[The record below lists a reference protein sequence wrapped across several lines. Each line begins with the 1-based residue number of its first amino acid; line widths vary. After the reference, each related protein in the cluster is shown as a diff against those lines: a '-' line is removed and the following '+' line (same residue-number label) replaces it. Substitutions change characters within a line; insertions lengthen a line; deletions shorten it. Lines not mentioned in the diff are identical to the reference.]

1 MSDTH
6 ASPDDAA
13 PEGVFRCEVAPSDLE
28 AFVACLALGALEAMR
43 SGSWPTEAG
52 IWTLARPVFRRRL
65 ESAGLPGPLL
75 DVLQRADELSALEEL
90 AGRSAAQADRD
101 RPREPRRNRVDLV
114 ARPVG
119 RAGGSEGGGPRTVK
133 GAGSVDACVEPMSET
148 GRL

>member
-90 AGRSAAQADRD
+90 AGRSAAQAELDRMIEIV
-101 RPREPRRNRVDLV
+101 RASLAGTASTLWRARWAERGAAKAEGLEP
-114 ARPVG
+114 
-119 RAGGSEGGGPRTVK
+119 
-133 GAGSVDACVEPMSET
+133 
-148 GRL
+148 